1 MPMGA
6 KAKDSGDSE
15 SFRTEADMLPLL
27 HDVARE
33 IWVKKQPLHTW
44 VLLDEQR
51 LHSRIA
57 DLAVV
62 RFDVDAV
69 RARLKG
75 KWLRPLR
82 LQELRA
88 LHALRSDRAATARLV
103 AARMRTSEASAG
115 DVLRE
120 LANAGFI
127 SREPTGAFRRVAP
140 VAALAQRIITIEAK
154 RDDPRGAMQQARAHR
169 AWNDE
174 TYVAFDATYSSRF
187 RKRDKDWRKLGIGL
201 IELRQD
207 GWNVPFRARPHR
219 RSNRLEAAL
228 IGEQVLDRLLGS
240 STENRP
246 ERRLPH
252 GHLLPSASEPVVL
265 GPSARWVKSLRGKA
279 SAS

>member
-1 MPMGA
+1 
-6 KAKDSGDSE
+6 
-15 SFRTEADMLPLL
+15 MLPLL
-27 HDVARE
+27 NDVARV
-33 IWVKKQPLHTW
+33 IWVKKQPLRTW

-57 DLAVV
+57 DLAVI
-62 RFDVDAV
+62 RLDVDAV

-75 KWLRPLR
+75 NWLRPLR

-88 LHALRSDRAATARLV
+88 LHALRPDRAATVRFV

-127 SREPTGAFRRVAP
+127 SREPSGAFRRLAP

-187 RKRDKDWRKLGIGL
+187 RKRDKDWRQLGIGL
-201 IELRQD
+201 VELRQD
-207 GWNVPFRARPHR
+207 GWSIPFRARPHR

-228 IGEQVLDRLLGS
+228 IGEQALDRLLGS
-240 STENRP
+240 SAENRP

-265 GPSARWVKSLRGKA
+265 GPRARWVRSLKEKVV
-279 SAS
+279 SS